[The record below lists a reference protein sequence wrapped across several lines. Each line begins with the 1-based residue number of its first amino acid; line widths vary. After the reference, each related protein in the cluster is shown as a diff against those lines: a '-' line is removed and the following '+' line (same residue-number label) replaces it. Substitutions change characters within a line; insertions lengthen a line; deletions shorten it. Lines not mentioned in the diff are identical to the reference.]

1 MNIAFPALLLFLL
14 VLPGIALRYTYLK
27 GFWRWNSPISIQS
40 ISDEVAYSLVWAI
53 MLHLVWCSIVSVFG
67 FGKPDLR
74 SVLILLTGGGSG
86 RSEDLQSAIAAT
98 VETPYRVVGYFLSLL
113 LFSGLLGLLAHIAIR
128 SWRLDRKTK
137 ALRFKN
143 EWHYL
148 LSGEVLEFSEFLP
161 FEHQGII
168 DGVYL
173 SAIVKHGKDDILY
186 RGIVADWLLDSKG
199 NLDRILLRG
208 THRRKLENDREPGQA
223 RNRRDP
229 GYKDDP
235 RYYDIE
241 GHFFVIRYQELTT
254 VNIEFVFLEVDESED
269 EAKFQKSESAE

>member
-27 GFWRWNSPISIQS
+27 GFWRWNSPVSIQS
-40 ISDEVAYSLVWAI
+40 ISDEVAYSLVWAAI
-53 MLHLVWCSIVSVFG
+53 LHVVWCSTVSVLG

-74 SVLILLTGGGSG
+74 SVLVLLIGGGAG
-86 RSEDLQSAIAAT
+86 RSEELQSAITAT
-98 VETPYRVVGYFLSLL
+98 VASPFRVVGYFLSIL
-113 LFSGLLGLLAHIAIR
+113 LFSGLLGLIAHISVR
-128 SWRLDRKTK
+128 KWRLDRKTK

-148 LSGEVLEFSEFLP
+148 LSGEVLEFSEFQP
-161 FEHQGII
+161 YERQGIV

-173 SAIVKHGKDDILY
+173 SAIVKHGKNDVLY

-199 NLDRILLRG
+199 DLDRILLRRA
-208 THRRKLENDREPGQA
+208 HRRNLENDRAPGQA
-223 RNRRDP
+223 RNNEDP
-229 GYKDDP
+229 AYQDDP

-241 GHFFVIRYQELTT
+241 GNFFVIRYQELTT
-254 VNIEFVFLEVDESED
+254 INIEYVFVDEESPANED
-269 EAKFQKSESAE
+269 TNLNPQSA